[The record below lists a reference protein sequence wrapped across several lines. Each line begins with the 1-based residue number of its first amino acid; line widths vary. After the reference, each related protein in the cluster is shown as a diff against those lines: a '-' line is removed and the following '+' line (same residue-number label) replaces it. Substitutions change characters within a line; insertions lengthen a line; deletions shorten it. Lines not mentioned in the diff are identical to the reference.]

1 MGAIKVAPD
10 PAPPANV
17 PAAPPPGANAEQQA
31 EMDQAAA
38 AAAPPEAPTGYQ
50 PTEAQLAAAQ
60 KVNAEQDARA
70 AAADALP
77 EETKRKRYWVDSH
90 RNINEEADDYD
101 WKGAGGPQLE
111 EMVQK
116 MDLIDLRYV
125 VPLIEA
131 GGVMPR
137 WQDLPKSARITV
149 HNLWRL
155 NTMLLLGT
163 PLLAVLVLSYPWR
176 ASPRKSRTHATSRPK
191 GTSHRPECSA
201 RRTQSTASTQTGW
214 GSNCGRCC
222 PCSSWRSP
230 SSRSTRTT
238 PLA

>member
-1 MGAIKVAPD
+1 MGPIKVAPD

-70 AAADALP
+70 AAAEALP
-77 EETKRKRYWVDSH
+77 EETKRKRYKVWSDDRSW
-90 RNINEEADDYD
+90 EADDDD
-101 WKGAGGPQLE
+101 WKQAGGPQLE

-176 ASPRKSRTHATSRPK
+176 ASPRKSRTHATS
-191 GTSHRPECSA
+191 
-201 RRTQSTASTQTGW
+201 
-214 GSNCGRCC
+214 
-222 PCSSWRSP
+222 
-230 SSRSTRTT
+230 
-238 PLA
+238 

>member
-1 MGAIKVAPD
+1 MGCGQSRGDDAQPD
-10 PAPPANV
+10 PGAVAFAGAPPANA
-17 PAAPPPGANAEQQA
+17 PAAPVQEPTAEQQVEIDMVEA
-31 EMDQAAA
+31 AVGTSAPAPASSSDELTVSQQANADKEEA

-70 AAADALP
+70 AAAEALP
-77 EETKRKRYWVDSH
+77 EERKRERYRVDSL
-90 RNINEEADDYD
+90 RNINEEADDRD
-101 WKGAGGPQLE
+101 WKRAGGPQLE

-155 NTMLLLGT
+155 NTMMDFGLK
-163 PLLAVLVLSYPWR
+163 LLAVLVLSYPWR
-176 ASPRKSRTHATSRPK
+176 ASPRKSQTHATS
-191 GTSHRPECSA
+191 
-201 RRTQSTASTQTGW
+201 
-214 GSNCGRCC
+214 
-222 PCSSWRSP
+222 
-230 SSRSTRTT
+230 
-238 PLA
+238 